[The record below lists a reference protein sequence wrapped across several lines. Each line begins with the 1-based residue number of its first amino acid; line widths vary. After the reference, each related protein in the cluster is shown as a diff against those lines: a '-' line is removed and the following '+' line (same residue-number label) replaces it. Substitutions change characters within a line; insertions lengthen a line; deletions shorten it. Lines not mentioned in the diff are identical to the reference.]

1 MSSSLVIVCGAGFPP
16 KKLSFST
23 FFQIKFWIFLKK
35 IKQNALDI
43 IGVRLKDKLITIY
56 IVPQLKYFLDFS
68 RGVTPFC
75 QNTVRKNQT
84 KVGIAFVVNLC
95 SA

>member
-1 MSSSLVIVCGAGFPP
+1 VWRRFPP
-16 KKLSFST
+16 QKTVIFHLLSNKGLDFS
-23 FFQIKFWIFLKK
+23 KK
-35 IKQNALDI
+35 IQKNALDI

-56 IVPQLKYFLDFS
+56 IVPQLKYFLNFS

-75 QNTVRKNQT
+75 QNKVRKNQT
-84 KVGIAFVVNLC
+84 KVEIALLVNLC